1 MPQMMPLNWMF
12 LFMFFNL
19 IYFLVNNFIYFSF
32 LINKSKN
39 KFKIKKLN
47 FNWKW

>member
-1 MPQMMPLNWMF
+1 MPQMMPLNWML

-19 IYFLVNNFIYFSF
+19 TYFLVNNFIYFSF
-32 LINKSKN
+32 LINSSKN
-39 KFKIKKLN
+39 KLKIKKLN